1 MKYKRKLKKE
11 KERNTGSNR
20 ELNQLFIKEIKKGRR
35 ICLFCYPLLF
45 LLDCFN
51 VFILNSI
58 ASPTEKTL
66 AGFLYSVLIISF
78 LTVFMKVT
86 ELTIHIPGWAI
97 IVPIAILM
105 VIRVPFLGFFIILT
119 LDFMIY
125 RNLKK
130 MEQTAARG

>member
-1 MKYKRKLKKE
+1 MSFRRKLKKGKE
-11 KERNTGSNR
+11 KNTDTNR

-51 VFILNSI
+51 VFVLNAI

-97 IVPIAILM
+97 IIPLAILM
-105 VIRVPFLGFFIILT
+105 VIRVPFIGFFIIMT
-119 LDFMIY
+119 LDFIIS
-125 RNLKK
+125 RNIKR
-130 MEQTAARG
+130 MERTAAR

>member
-1 MKYKRKLKKE
+1 MSFRRKSKKGKE
-11 KERNTGSNR
+11 KNTGANR

-51 VFILNSI
+51 VFILNTI

-66 AGFLYSVLIISF
+66 AGFVYSVLIISF

-97 IVPIAILM
+97 IVPLAILM
-105 VIRVPFLGFFIILT
+105 VIRVPFIGFFIILT
-119 LDFMIY
+119 LDFIIS
-125 RNLKK
+125 RNLKR
-130 MEQTAARG
+130 MEQTAAR